1 MAAPTPSTYSRNV
14 GHRGFIVWNAVWNNS
29 DDHSDTAVLDLSALE
44 HTNKLAI
51 QRVKWMCTAG
61 INFTLEFDDDSDDE
75 FIASSVLAPTDQQD
89 IDFTWNGMD
98 GAVYTGS
105 GGTGDLVITTT
116 SAASGDEINLFVWY
130 RVD

>member
-14 GHRGFIVWNAVWNNS
+14 GHAGFLSWNAVWANT
-29 DDHSDTAVLDLSALE
+29 DQMAAVVVLDLSALE
-44 HTNKLAI
+44 YTSSLKI
-51 QRVKWMCTAG
+51 QRVIWMATSG
-61 INFTLEFDDDSDDE
+61 IEFTLEFKDDSSDE
-75 FIASSVLAPTDQQD
+75 FLLSSALAPTDQQD
-89 IDFTWNGMD
+89 VDFCWNGLE

-116 SAASGDEINLFVWY
+116 SAASADEINLFVWY